1 MSKIDLSKQIT
12 AVELALLSLTGHVD
26 NLKRLVAKKQREQH
40 EVDMIEP
47 RIPALEAALA
57 TLRWVKDNEA
67 RIKSGMAALK
77 QLENG

>member
-1 MSKIDLSKQIT
+1 MSKIDLHKQIM
-12 AVELALLSLTGHVD
+12 AVELSLLSLTGHVD
-26 NLKRLVAKKQREQH
+26 NLKRLVAKKQRDQH

-57 TLRWVKDNEA
+57 TLRWVRDNEA